1 MRVRVYY
8 NLSRSVWSIK
18 AMEGEFKGKVIGY
31 ASSVVLS
38 DAHTVVSEAG
48 RQRVLREQR
57 KNVHA
62 YIDGQLEQV
71 GGYQERLLPAPR
83 TGYLSGLRGQLFSL
97 YYNPYHVD
105 HFIWASSS
113 DSPKGKVL
121 PEVILGSDRKV
132 RAVPPQ

>member
-8 NLSRSVWSIK
+8 NLNRSVWSIK

-62 YIDGQLEQV
+62 YIDGQLQHV
-71 GGYQERLLPAPR
+71 GGYQERLLPASR
-83 TGYLSGLRGQLFSL
+83 TGYLAGLRGKLCNL

-105 HFIWASSS
+105 HFTWANHPG
-113 DSPKGKVL
+113 SPEGKVL

>member
-8 NLSRSVWSIK
+8 NLNRAVWSIK
-18 AMEGEFKGKVIGY
+18 AMEGEFKGRVIGY

-38 DAHTVVSEAG
+38 YAHTVVSEAG

-62 YIDGQLEQV
+62 YIDGQLEHV
-71 GGYQERLLPAPR
+71 GGYQERLMTPSR
-83 TGYLSGLRGQLFSL
+83 TGYLAGIRGKLHNL
-97 YYNPYHVD
+97 YYNPYRVD

-121 PEVILGSDRKV
+121 PEVLLMSDRRVQAV
-132 RAVPPQ
+132 RPQ